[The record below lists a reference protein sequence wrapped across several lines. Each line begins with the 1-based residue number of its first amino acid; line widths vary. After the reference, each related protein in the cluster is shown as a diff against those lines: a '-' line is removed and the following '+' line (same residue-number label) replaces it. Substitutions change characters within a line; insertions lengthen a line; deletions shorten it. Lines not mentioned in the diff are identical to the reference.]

1 MEILNSYPVLEEK
14 NLTLFVI
21 FLILAIVGPL
31 ITCYILSDCC
41 WDSVIGKVI
50 LTTLVFIVFLLP
62 TIYCAQSE
70 PTGITEY
77 QVILSDDYSAKDL
90 YENYEIIKT
99 EGKIWYI
106 RDKEKSNADVDNK

>member
-14 NLTLFVI
+14 NLMLFVI

-90 YENYEIIKT
+90 YKNYEVIKT

-106 RDKEKSNADVDNK
+106 RDKEKKDEDVDD